1 MLRKYES
8 GACKRRL
15 KKEREEMLAKL
26 PKMTNFFSSN
36 QTIMQFPQTV
46 DNNKNNE
53 RKDENNNT
61 ENEVACQGPSN
72 EIQEVESVE
81 STMHN
86 NELDSDTILRKDP
99 ALWPL
104 QLNEN
109 ELMNNG
115 EKCDRK
121 WLMFSE
127 STGCV
132 FCYVCKLFS
141 TDYDNVFVKS
151 GFYNW
156 KKAKQ
161 TIFGHEN
168 SKEHIQCMIKWIEF
182 IKQNTHVDEYMASQ
196 IKREFN
202 YWSAILN
209 RIVAVIRFLAGRGLA
224 FRGHNEVIGSSNNG
238 NYLGMLELLTQFD
251 PVLKQHIDT
260 FANKGKG
267 NVNYLSK
274 TICEELIDIMSQ
286 KVLTHIITEIKKAKY
301 WGIIVGS
308 TPDISHV
315 DQLSVIFRYCLNG
328 NVYERFFC
336 FLQIKSHDGKSL
348 ITDIL
353 DLLER
358 YTGQAY
364 DNASNM
370 SGKYSGLQARLKERS
385 ELAFYIPCA
394 GHSLNLVG
402 QCSVSECI
410 NSINYYGVLQS
421 LYSFFVASTHRWD
434 LLKGNYATLKRLSD
448 TRWSCRSDASKSLVE
463 NFNGIHAA
471 LCHIAEDTEEKSDT
485 RHEALC
491 LLNKI
496 TKLEFALMA
505 VLWHHI
511 LKRFNAVSKF
521 LQKVEFDSHTASSM
535 LLSLIDFVKN
545 LRNDFTRFQ
554 NESKKLSSFIEKDY
568 SDKNKRKVIKK
579 LSNGESQV
587 DSLSVSDKFRVNTF
601 FVIVDKLVTQLTI
614 RSDGYNH
621 VNKLFGFLSKPL
633 TISTMEL
640 QVSAKKIVEVYSI
653 DLEDSFIFE
662 IEQFLTL
669 LKLQPPG
676 FFSHKKDKSETENT
690 LIPLH
695 VLNWIVETDIIDVFP
710 NFYIAY
716 RLFLTISITNCEA
729 ERSFSTLKRVKNMH
743 RSTMVHSRLSNIA
756 RLTIESKLLE
766 TLDFSNVIAEFAG
779 KKSRKK

>member
-15 KKEREEMLAKL
+15 KKEREEMVAKL
-26 PKMTNFFSSN
+26 PKMTKFFSSH

-53 RKDENNNT
+53 RKNENNNT

-86 NELDSDTILRKDP
+86 NELDSDTILREDP

-104 QLNEN
+104 QLKEN
-109 ELMNNG
+109 ERMKYLNKGYAFFQNIDSNFESSKRMFKNQYRYYSVKYFQKVINNG

-141 TDYDNVFVKS
+141 TDYDNVFVKR

-168 SKEHIQCMIKWIEF
+168 SKEHIQCMIRWIEF
-182 IKQNTHVDEYMASQ
+182 IKQNTHVDEYMVSQ

-238 NYLGMLELLTQFD
+238 NYLGILELLTQFD
-251 PVLKQHIDT
+251 PVLKQHIT
-260 FANKGKG
+260 
-267 NVNYLSK
+267 L
-274 TICEELIDIMSQ
+274 
-286 KVLTHIITEIKKAKY
+286 
-301 WGIIVGS
+301 
-308 TPDISHV
+308 
-315 DQLSVIFRYCLNG
+315 
-328 NVYERFFC
+328 
-336 FLQIKSHDGKSL
+336 LQIKAKVIHDGKSL

-358 YTGQAY
+358 YDIDTTNCRGQAY

-410 NSINYYGVLQS
+410 NSINYFGVLQS

-434 LLKGNYATLKRLSD
+434 LLKGNHVTLKRLSD

-463 NFNGIHAA
+463 NFDGIHAA

-496 TKLEFALMA
+496 TKLEFAFMA

-521 LQKVEFDSHTASSM
+521 LQKVELDLHTASSM

-545 LRNDFTRFQ
+545 LRNDFTRFE

-579 LSNGESQV
+579 FSNGENQV
-587 DSLSVSDKFRVNTF
+587 DSLSVSDKFQVNTF
-601 FVIVDKLVTQLTI
+601 FFIIDKLVTQLTI

-621 VNKLFGFLSKPL
+621 INKLFGFLSKLL
-633 TISTMEL
+633 TISSMEL
-640 QVSAKKIVEVYSI
+640 QVSAKKIVEVYSN

-662 IEQFLTL
+662 IEQFVTL
-669 LKLQPPG
+669 LKLQPP
-676 FFSHKKDKSETENT
+676 
-690 LIPLH
+690 
-695 VLNWIVETDIIDVFP
+695 
-710 NFYIAY
+710 AY
-716 RLFLTISITNCEA
+716 RLFLTIPITNCEA

-766 TLDFSNVIAEFAG
+766 TLDFSDVIAEFAG
-779 KKSRKK
+779 KKSRKKSLNLIQ

>member
-1 MLRKYES
+1 
-8 GACKRRL
+8 
-15 KKEREEMLAKL
+15 
-26 PKMTNFFSSN
+26 
-36 QTIMQFPQTV
+36 
-46 DNNKNNE
+46 
-53 RKDENNNT
+53 
-61 ENEVACQGPSN
+61 
-72 EIQEVESVE
+72 
-81 STMHN
+81 
-86 NELDSDTILRKDP
+86 
-99 ALWPL
+99 
-104 QLNEN
+104 
-109 ELMNNG
+109 
-115 EKCDRK
+115 
-121 WLMFSE
+121 
-127 STGCV
+127 
-132 FCYVCKLFS
+132 
-141 TDYDNVFVKS
+141 
-151 GFYNW
+151 
-156 KKAKQ
+156 
-161 TIFGHEN
+161 
-168 SKEHIQCMIKWIEF
+168 MIKWIEF
-182 IKQNTHVDEYMASQ
+182 IKQNTHFDEYMVSQ

-209 RIVAVIRFLAGRGLA
+209 RIVAVIRFLAGKGLA

-251 PVLKQHIDT
+251 SVLKQHIDT

-286 KVLTHIITEIKKAKY
+286 KVLTHIITEIKKTKY
-301 WGIIVGS
+301 WGIIVDS

-315 DQLSVIFRYCLNG
+315 DQLSVIFRYYLNG
-328 NVYERFFC
+328 HVYERFFC

-358 YTGQAY
+358 YDIDITNCRGQAY

-370 SGKYSGLQARLKERS
+370 SGKYSGLQTCLKERS

-402 QCSVSECI
+402 QCSV
-410 NSINYYGVLQS
+410 
-421 LYSFFVASTHRWD
+421 T
-434 LLKGNYATLKRLSD
+434 
-448 TRWSCRSDASKSLVE
+448 
-463 NFNGIHAA
+463 
-471 LCHIAEDTEEKSDT
+471 LCHIAEDTEENSDT

-496 TKLEFALMA
+496 TKLEFAFMA

-521 LQKVEFDSHTASSM
+521 LQKVELDLHTASNM

-545 LRNDFTRFQ
+545 LRNDFTRFE

-579 LSNGESQV
+579 LSNGENQV

-601 FVIVDKLVTQLTI
+601 FVIIDKLVTQLTI

-621 VNKLFGFLSKPL
+621 
-633 TISTMEL
+633 
-640 QVSAKKIVEVYSI
+640 
-653 DLEDSFIFE
+653 
-662 IEQFLTL
+662 
-669 LKLQPPG
+669 LQPLG

-695 VLNWIVETDIIDVFP
+695 VLNWIVETDIDVFP
-710 NFYIAY
+710 NVYIAY
-716 RLFLTISITNCEA
+716 RLFLTVPITNCEA

-756 RLTIESKLLE
+756 RLTIEPKLLK
-766 TLDFSNVIAEFAG
+766 TLDFSDVIAELRQ
-779 KKSRKK
+779 RKAEKNHST

>member
-15 KKEREEMLAKL
+15 KKEREEMVAKL

-46 DNNKNNE
+46 DNYKNNE

-61 ENEVACQGPSN
+61 ENEVARQGPSN

-86 NELDSDTILRKDP
+86 NELDSDTILREDP
-99 ALWPL
+99 ALRPL
-104 QLNEN
+104 QLKEN
-109 ELMNNG
+109 ERMKYLNKGYAFFQNKDSNFESSKRMFKNQYRYYSVKYFQKVMNNG
-115 EKCDRK
+115 EICDRK

-156 KKAKQ
+156 KKAKL
-161 TIFGHEN
+161 TIFSHEN

-182 IKQNTHVDEYMASQ
+182 IKQNTHVDEYMNSCG
-196 IKREFN
+196 
-202 YWSAILN
+202 YS
-209 RIVAVIRFLAGRGLA
+209 FLAGRGLA

-286 KVLTHIITEIKKAKY
+286 KVLTDIITEIKKAKY
-301 WGIIVGS
+301 WGTIVDS
-308 TPDISHV
+308 TSDISHV
-315 DQLSVIFRYCLNG
+315 DQLSVIFRYYLNDH
-328 NVYERFFC
+328 VYERFFC

-358 YTGQAY
+358 NDIDITNCWGQAY

-410 NSINYYGVLQS
+410 NSINYFGVLQS

-434 LLKGNYATLKRLSD
+434 LLKGNHATLKRLSD
-448 TRWSCRSDASKSLVE
+448 SRWLCRSDASKSLIE
-463 NFNGIHAA
+463 NFDGIHAA
-471 LCHIAEDTEEKSDT
+471 LS
-485 RHEALC
+485 
-491 LLNKI
+491 
-496 TKLEFALMA
+496 
-505 VLWHHI
+505 
-511 LKRFNAVSKF
+511 
-521 LQKVEFDSHTASSM
+521 
-535 LLSLIDFVKN
+535 
-545 LRNDFTRFQ
+545 
-554 NESKKLSSFIEKDY
+554 Y
-568 SDKNKRKVIKK
+568 S
-579 LSNGESQV
+579 
-587 DSLSVSDKFRVNTF
+587 
-601 FVIVDKLVTQLTI
+601 
-614 RSDGYNH
+614 
-621 VNKLFGFLSKPL
+621 
-633 TISTMEL
+633 
-640 QVSAKKIVEVYSI
+640 
-653 DLEDSFIFE
+653 
-662 IEQFLTL
+662 
-669 LKLQPPG
+669 
-676 FFSHKKDKSETENT
+676 
-690 LIPLH
+690 
-695 VLNWIVETDIIDVFP
+695 
-710 NFYIAY
+710 
-716 RLFLTISITNCEA
+716 
-729 ERSFSTLKRVKNMH
+729 
-743 RSTMVHSRLSNIA
+743 
-756 RLTIESKLLE
+756 
-766 TLDFSNVIAEFAG
+766 
-779 KKSRKK
+779 

>member
-1 MLRKYES
+1 
-8 GACKRRL
+8 
-15 KKEREEMLAKL
+15 
-26 PKMTNFFSSN
+26 
-36 QTIMQFPQTV
+36 
-46 DNNKNNE
+46 
-53 RKDENNNT
+53 
-61 ENEVACQGPSN
+61 
-72 EIQEVESVE
+72 
-81 STMHN
+81 
-86 NELDSDTILRKDP
+86 
-99 ALWPL
+99 
-104 QLNEN
+104 
-109 ELMNNG
+109 MNNG

-182 IKQNTHVDEYMASQ
+182 IKQNTHVDEYMVSQ

-267 NVNYLSK
+267 NVTEN
-274 TICEELIDIMSQ
+274 
-286 KVLTHIITEIKKAKY
+286 IITEIKKAKY
-301 WGIIVGS
+301 WGIIVDS

-315 DQLSVIFRYCLNG
+315 DQLSVIFRYYLNG
-328 NVYERFFC
+328 HVYERFFC

-358 YTGQAY
+358 YDIDITNCRGQAY

-410 NSINYYGVLQS
+410 NSINYFGVLQS

-434 LLKGNYATLKRLSD
+434 LLKGNHATLKRLSD

-463 NFNGIHAA
+463 NFDGIHAA
-471 LCHIAEDTEEKSDT
+471 LCHIAED
-485 RHEALC
+485 
-491 LLNKI
+491 
-496 TKLEFALMA
+496 
-505 VLWHHI
+505 
-511 LKRFNAVSKF
+511 
-521 LQKVEFDSHTASSM
+521 
-535 LLSLIDFVKN
+535 
-545 LRNDFTRFQ
+545 
-554 NESKKLSSFIEKDY
+554 
-568 SDKNKRKVIKK
+568 
-579 LSNGESQV
+579 
-587 DSLSVSDKFRVNTF
+587 
-601 FVIVDKLVTQLTI
+601 
-614 RSDGYNH
+614 
-621 VNKLFGFLSKPL
+621 
-633 TISTMEL
+633 
-640 QVSAKKIVEVYSI
+640 
-653 DLEDSFIFE
+653 
-662 IEQFLTL
+662 
-669 LKLQPPG
+669 
-676 FFSHKKDKSETENT
+676 
-690 LIPLH
+690 
-695 VLNWIVETDIIDVFP
+695 
-710 NFYIAY
+710 
-716 RLFLTISITNCEA
+716 
-729 ERSFSTLKRVKNMH
+729 
-743 RSTMVHSRLSNIA
+743 
-756 RLTIESKLLE
+756 
-766 TLDFSNVIAEFAG
+766 
-779 KKSRKK
+779 